1 MYKDSMYKDSM
12 YKEILTS
19 EDINIVKDMLQH
31 NTNFSIDT
39 KIIRRGRLLLYNI
52 VDYHI
57 KFSIKTNKNLLK
69 VFEVPFPFLVTRE
82 HGSVIFSY
90 KLDDLCKGNQNRLD
104 IANGVDLIGTN
115 KFYDKRLHIINMD
128 L

>member
-1 MYKDSMYKDSM
+1 MFKDIIK
-12 YKEILTS
+12 S

-57 KFSIKTNKNLLK
+57 KFSIKTNKNLMK

-82 HGSVIFSY
+82 HNSVIFSY
-90 KLDDLCKGNQNRLD
+90 KLDDLCKGNQNRID
-104 IANGVDLIGTN
+104 ITDGVGLIGSN

>member
-1 MYKDSMYKDSM
+1 M

-31 NTNFSIDT
+31 NTNFRIDT